1 MLLISCVLLCCPATR
16 TVNQLQGEA
25 ATLRRDIQDNN
36 PRTAAES
43 LANAY
48 SGGRG
53 DAAAKALAAAAA
65 GGASAAAVGKAVAET
80 SRVRPNA
87 APWLL
92 RQSADYAVNNG
103 QVGGFSR
110 AISQSFAFARQQN
123 FLPSFVPAIANAI
136 LGGGVQTRYAF
147 GSAIATA
154 IADGGDSRAAVAEA
168 TATAMCSGGSTAQA
182 FAEAYAVAIEQN
194 SQGCTVLKEAHAM
207 AYARCGP
214 GYAEAWSKTEAT
226 STVLGYCFYDNNDF
240 WGNWGRKLK

>member
-1 MLLISCVLLCCPATR
+1 MCCFAALVPCLR
-16 TVNQLQGEA
+16 VNQLQGEA

-36 PRTAAES
+36 PRAAAES

-103 QVGGFSR
+103 HVGGFSR

-182 FAEAYAVAIEQN
+182 FAEAYAVAIEQD